1 MLLSQKNMYS
11 VREKHKK
18 AKDRIEQDICSAV
31 EDYLKESEQKH
42 YLEKSND
49 YKLNKKNKYK
59 KTCIKNISIVP
70 ILEDDNF
77 ISTIKKYMKSENLF
91 KNEGKILNDD
101 EIFVNRYKSFSEKS
115 PVNES
120 NKDISQNTEK
130 VEILED
136 GSICIKNTTGLVS
149 PSLGEK
155 LVEIKNMNIEDSNKE
170 IEQDILI
177 NSKLLISNNIR
188 SLDEFEDKEYM
199 TINDNNLNRKKNNIL
214 EINDLECNSN
224 SKINTTLP
232 DILKDNNIG
241 KNYFQGVYFSTSK
254 KNKIN
259 SKRNSYINSNQKKIN
274 TNVKKKKLIRNQYN
288 STFNLKEKDIKKKER
303 NFIKEIKINNEN
315 ELNYKRILFGDNYI
329 EDDDDIN
336 NQWKYLSN
344 KYIKKYNKEL
354 LSNNIQIIVQNLK
367 IQNILN
373 IKNKSKKTAQ
383 NNSNIIKCED
393 NYLNNN
399 EQNLSI
405 EEENIKTKENIDNSI
420 KSSFDDI
427 SNNNNS
433 VCSNKPTNI
442 SQILNPPILNY
453 NNNYENIFNEIDNI
467 SEEIIKDE
475 SYNKVKK
482 YQGDIESINEE
493 MNESYEEPESK
504 EDKIENKIL
513 HSSNKKRNEK
523 IIKIKDPKID
533 KFKIN
538 LDLNKINEDMSLI
551 NKMYKE
557 KNVFELKIKDID
569 SLSYSPISCA
579 SNRIRY
585 QLNNKNNNRDSKCSS
600 DIIIGSA
607 DISISK
613 EKEIELS
620 DDEKELNRN
629 LLSKYLTY
637 KIESN
642 NDGGGI
648 KLLFFFNKSFNAP
661 KYLININSYKKI
673 IKMIFYKKRKPISK
687 YYYESLIK
695 ILINHLSKIKKEYSL
710 IKKNRNIIN
719 EKEKEEIKNVCIE
732 IDKKINILDNNIKEL
747 KDAYINGIIK
757 KQLIKDKNEK
767 KKFIKKLN
775 IQGKRNKLKII
786 YNEIIKILNDKINET
801 EIKNNYYKGMNE
813 LLTKYEKINEKDINE
828 GKIKY
833 IYNEN
838 KENIEHKRKNKINE
852 KKIFIILLPIMFVIN
867 YFMNNL
873 KGI

>member
-1 MLLSQKNMYS
+1 MYS
-11 VREKHKK
+11 VRGKPKK

-59 KTCIKNISIVP
+59 KTCIKNISIAP

-77 ISTIKKYMKSENLF
+77 ISTIKNYIKSENLYI
-91 KNEGKILNDD
+91 NEGNISNND
-101 EIFVNRYKSFSEKS
+101 EILVNRYKSFSEKS
-115 PVNES
+115 PINES

-155 LVEIKNMNIEDSNKE
+155 LVEIKNINNEDSNKE

-188 SLDEFEDKEYM
+188 SLEEYEDKEYN
-199 TINDNNLNRKKNNIL
+199 TINDNNLNRKKSNIL
-214 EINDLECNSN
+214 EMNDLEWNSN

-241 KNYFQGVYFSTSK
+241 NTYFQGVYFSTSK

-259 SKRNSYINSNQKKIN
+259 SKRNSYINCNQKKIN
-274 TNVKKKKLIRNQYN
+274 TNVKKKRLIRNQYN
-288 STFNLKEKDIKKKER
+288 NTFNLKEKDINKEQNIKKKER

-315 ELNYKRILFGDNYI
+315 ELNYKRILFGDNYN
-329 EDDDDIN
+329 EDDDDVN

-373 IKNKSKKTAQ
+373 IKNKSRMTAQ

-405 EEENIKTKENIDNSI
+405 KEENTKNKENIDNSI
-420 KSSFDDI
+420 KSSFEDI
-427 SNNNNS
+427 SSNNYS
-433 VCSNKPTNI
+433 VCLNKPTNI

-467 SEEIIKDE
+467 SEEIIKNE

-493 MNESYEEPESK
+493 MNESYEEQESK

-513 HSSNKKRNEK
+513 YSSNKKKNEK
-523 IIKIKDPKID
+523 IIKIKAPKID

-538 LDLNKINEDMSLI
+538 LNINKMNEDMNLI
-551 NKMYKE
+551 NKMFKE

-585 QLNNKNNNRDSKCSS
+585 QLNNKNNNRDSKYSS
-600 DIIIGSA
+600 DIIIGNS
-607 DISISK
+607 DISINK

-620 DDEKELNRN
+620 DDEKELNKS

-642 NDGGGI
+642 FDGGGI
-648 KLLFFFNKSFNAP
+648 KLLFFFNNSFNSP
-661 KYLININSYKKI
+661 KHLININSYKKI
-673 IKMIFYKKRKPISK
+673 IKMIFYKKRKSISK

-710 IKKNRNIIN
+710 NKKNKEIIN
-719 EKEKEEIKNVCIE
+719 EKEEIKNISIE
-732 IDKKINILDNNIKEL
+732 IDKKINILENNIKEL
-747 KDAYINGIIK
+747 KDSYINGIIK

-775 IQGKRNKLKII
+775 IQEKRNKIKII
-786 YNEIIKILNDKINET
+786 YNEIIKLLNDKINET
-801 EIKNNYYKGMNE
+801 EIINDYCKRINE

-828 GKIKY
+828 RKIKY
-833 IYNEN
+833 IN
-838 KENIEHKRKNKINE
+838 KENNEIIEHKGKKKINE

-867 YFMNNL
+867 YFVNNL

>member
-1 MLLSQKNMYS
+1 MLISQKNMYS

-42 YLEKSND
+42 YLEKNND

-188 SLDEFEDKEYM
+188 SLEEYEDKEYM

-288 STFNLKEKDIKKKER
+288 NAFNLKEKDIKKKER

-642 NDGGGI
+642 YDGGGI
-648 KLLFFFNKSFNAP
+648 KLLFFFNNSFNAP

-757 KQLIKDKNEK
+757 KQVIKDKNEK

>member
-1 MLLSQKNMYS
+1 MYS
-11 VREKHKK
+11 VREKQKK

-31 EDYLKESEQKH
+31 EDYLKESEQKQ

-49 YKLNKKNKYK
+49 YILNKKNKYRI
-59 KTCIKNISIVP
+59 TNIKNISNIP
-70 ILEDDNF
+70 IIEDDNF
-77 ISTIKKYMKSENLF
+77 ISTIKNYMKSENLF
-91 KNEGKILNDD
+91 NNEGKILNDD
-101 EIFVNRYKSFSEKS
+101 EILINRHKSFSEKS
-115 PVNES
+115 PIIES
-120 NKDISQNTEK
+120 KKDISQNTEK

-136 GSICIKNTTGLVS
+136 GSICIKNTTGLLS

-155 LVEIKNMNIEDSNKE
+155 LVEIKNINIEDSNKE

-188 SLDEFEDKEYM
+188 SLEENDDKEYM
-199 TINDNNLNRKKNNIL
+199 TINDNNINRKKNNIL
-214 EINDLECNSN
+214 ETNDLEFNSN

-232 DILKDNNIG
+232 DILKDNSIG
-241 KNYFQGVYFSTSK
+241 NTYFKGIYFSTSK

-259 SKRNSYINSNQKKIN
+259 SKKNNYINSNQKKIN
-274 TNVKKKKLIRNQYN
+274 TNVKKKRLIRSQNN
-288 STFNLKEKDIKKKER
+288 KEFNLKEKDIKKQER
-303 NFIKEIKINNEN
+303 NFIKEIKINKEN
-315 ELNYKRILFGDNYI
+315 ELNYKRILFGDNYN
-329 EDDDDIN
+329 EDDDDII

-373 IKNKSKKTAQ
+373 IKNQSRKTAQ

-393 NYLNNN
+393 NYLNQN
-399 EQNLSI
+399 EQSLSI
-405 EEENIKTKENIDNSI
+405 KEEYIKNKESNIQDISNK
-420 KSSFDDI
+420 SFDDI
-427 SNNNNS
+427 SNNNYSEN
-433 VCSNKPTNI
+433 SNKPTNV
-442 SQILNPPILNY
+442 SQILNPPIINY

-467 SEEIIKDE
+467 SEENIKNE

-493 MNESYEEPESK
+493 MNESYEEQESK
-504 EDKIENKIL
+504 EVENKL
-513 HSSNKKRNEK
+513 LFSSSKKRKEK
-523 IIKIKDPKID
+523 IIKINNPKAD
-533 KFKIN
+533 QFKIN
-538 LDLNKINEDMSLI
+538 LDLNKIKEDMNMI

-557 KNVFELKIKDID
+557 SNVFELKIKDID

-579 SNRIRY
+579 SNKIKY
-585 QLNNKNNNRDSKCSS
+585 QINKNNNRDSKCNSE
-600 DIIIGSA
+600 IIIGNA
-607 DISISK
+607 GISKSK

-620 DDEKELNRN
+620 DDEKELNKD

-642 NDGGGI
+642 YDNGGI
-648 KLLFFFNKSFNAP
+648 KLLFFFDKSFNAP
-661 KYLININSYKKI
+661 KHLININSYKKI

-695 ILINHLSKIKKEYSL
+695 MLIHHFSKVKKEYSL
-710 IKKNRNIIN
+710 KKKNRKIIN
-719 EKEKEEIKNVCIE
+719 EKEKEEIRNECIE
-732 IDKKINILDNNIKEL
+732 IDKKINIFEKNIMEL
-747 KDAYINGIIK
+747 KDVYICAIIK
-757 KQLIKDKNEK
+757 RQLIKDKNEK

-775 IQGKRNKLKII
+775 IQEKRNKVKII
-786 YNEIIKILNDKINET
+786 YNEIIKMLNDKINEV
-801 EIKNNYYKGMNE
+801 EINNNYYKRINY
-813 LLTKYEKINEKDINE
+813 LLTKYEKINEKDIEE

-833 IYNEN
+833 INN
-838 KENIEHKRKNKINE
+838 ENIEHKKIKKINE

-867 YFMNNL
+867 YFVNNL

>member
-101 EIFVNRYKSFSEKS
+101 EIFVNKYKSFSEKS

-188 SLDEFEDKEYM
+188 SLEEYEDKEYM

-288 STFNLKEKDIKKKER
+288 NTLNLKEKDIKKKER

-585 QLNNKNNNRDSKCSS
+585 QLNNKNNNRNSKCSS

-642 NDGGGI
+642 YDGGGI
-648 KLLFFFNKSFNAP
+648 KLLFFFNNSFNAP

-757 KQLIKDKNEK
+757 KQVIKDKNEK

-833 IYNEN
+833 INN
-838 KENIEHKRKNKINE
+838 KNIEHKRKNKINE

>member
-188 SLDEFEDKEYM
+188 SLEEYEDKEYM

-288 STFNLKEKDIKKKER
+288 NTFNLKEKDIKKKER

-405 EEENIKTKENIDNSI
+405 KEENIKTKENIDNSI

-585 QLNNKNNNRDSKCSS
+585 QLNNKNNNRNSKCSS

-642 NDGGGI
+642 YDGGGI
-648 KLLFFFNKSFNAP
+648 KLLFFFNNSFNAP

-757 KQLIKDKNEK
+757 KQVIKDKNEK

>member
-1 MLLSQKNMYS
+1 MLISQKNMYS

-188 SLDEFEDKEYM
+188 SLEEYEDKEYM

-420 KSSFDDI
+420 KSSFGDI

-642 NDGGGI
+642 YDGGGI
-648 KLLFFFNKSFNAP
+648 KLLFFFNNSFNAP

>member
-42 YLEKSND
+42 YLEKNND

-188 SLDEFEDKEYM
+188 SLEEYEDKEYM

-288 STFNLKEKDIKKKER
+288 NTFNLKEKDIKKKER

-504 EDKIENKIL
+504 EDKLENKIL

-642 NDGGGI
+642 YDGGGI
-648 KLLFFFNKSFNAP
+648 KLLFFFNNSFNAP

-757 KQLIKDKNEK
+757 KQVIKDKNEK

>member
-42 YLEKSND
+42 YLEKNND

-188 SLDEFEDKEYM
+188 SLEEYEDKEYM

-288 STFNLKEKDIKKKER
+288 NAFNLKEKDIKKKER

-315 ELNYKRILFGDNYI
+315 DLNYKRILFGDNYI

-405 EEENIKTKENIDNSI
+405 KEENIKTKENIDNSI

-642 NDGGGI
+642 YDGGGI
-648 KLLFFFNKSFNAP
+648 KLLFFFNNSFNAP

-757 KQLIKDKNEK
+757 KQVIKDKNEK

-838 KENIEHKRKNKINE
+838 NENIEHKKKNKINE

>member
-1 MLLSQKNMYS
+1 MYS
-11 VREKHKK
+11 VREKQKK

-31 EDYLKESEQKH
+31 EDYLKESEQKQ

-49 YKLNKKNKYK
+49 YILNKKNKYRI
-59 KTCIKNISIVP
+59 TNIKNISNIP
-70 ILEDDNF
+70 IIEDDNF
-77 ISTIKKYMKSENLF
+77 ISTIKNYMKSENLF
-91 KNEGKILNDD
+91 NNEGKILNDD
-101 EIFVNRYKSFSEKS
+101 EILINRHKSFSEKS
-115 PVNES
+115 PIIES
-120 NKDISQNTEK
+120 KKDISQNTEK

-136 GSICIKNTTGLVS
+136 GSICIKNTTGLLS

-155 LVEIKNMNIEDSNKE
+155 LVEIKNINIEDSNKE

-188 SLDEFEDKEYM
+188 SLEENDDKEYM
-199 TINDNNLNRKKNNIL
+199 TINDNNINRKKNNIL
-214 EINDLECNSN
+214 ETNDLEFNSN

-232 DILKDNNIG
+232 DILKDNSIG
-241 KNYFQGVYFSTSK
+241 NTYFKGIYFSTSK

-259 SKRNSYINSNQKKIN
+259 SKKNNYINSNQKKIN
-274 TNVKKKKLIRNQYN
+274 TNVKKKRLIRSQNN
-288 STFNLKEKDIKKKER
+288 NEFNLKEKDIKKQER
-303 NFIKEIKINNEN
+303 NFIKEIKINKEN
-315 ELNYKRILFGDNYI
+315 ELNYKRILFGDNYN
-329 EDDDDIN
+329 EDDDDII

-373 IKNKSKKTAQ
+373 IKNQSRKTAQ

-393 NYLNNN
+393 NYLNQN
-399 EQNLSI
+399 EQSLSI
-405 EEENIKTKENIDNSI
+405 KEEYIKNKESNIQDISNK
-420 KSSFDDI
+420 SFDDI
-427 SNNNNS
+427 CNNNYSEN
-433 VCSNKPTNI
+433 SNKPTNV
-442 SQILNPPILNY
+442 SQILNPPIINY

-467 SEEIIKDE
+467 SEENIKNE

-493 MNESYEEPESK
+493 MNESYEEQESK
-504 EDKIENKIL
+504 EVENKL
-513 HSSNKKRNEK
+513 LFSSSKKRKEK
-523 IIKIKDPKID
+523 IIKINNPKAD
-533 KFKIN
+533 QFKIN
-538 LDLNKINEDMSLI
+538 LDLNKIKEDMNMI

-557 KNVFELKIKDID
+557 SNVFELKIKDID

-579 SNRIRY
+579 SNKIKY
-585 QLNNKNNNRDSKCSS
+585 QLNKNNNRDSKCNSE
-600 DIIIGSA
+600 IIIGNA
-607 DISISK
+607 GISKSK

-620 DDEKELNRN
+620 DDEKELNKD

-642 NDGGGI
+642 YDNGGI
-648 KLLFFFNKSFNAP
+648 KLLFFFDKSFNAP
-661 KYLININSYKKI
+661 KHLININSYKKI

-695 ILINHLSKIKKEYSL
+695 MLIHHFSKVKKEYSL
-710 IKKNRNIIN
+710 KKKNRKIIN
-719 EKEKEEIKNVCIE
+719 EKEKEEIRNECIE
-732 IDKKINILDNNIKEL
+732 IDKKINILEKNIMEL
-747 KDAYINGIIK
+747 KDVYICAIIK
-757 KQLIKDKNEK
+757 RQLIKDKNEK

-775 IQGKRNKLKII
+775 IQEKRNKVKII
-786 YNEIIKILNDKINET
+786 YNEIIKMLNDKINEV
-801 EIKNNYYKGMNE
+801 EINNNYYKRINY
-813 LLTKYEKINEKDINE
+813 LLTKYEKINEKDIEE

-833 IYNEN
+833 INN
-838 KENIEHKRKNKINE
+838 ENIEHKKIKKINE

-867 YFMNNL
+867 YFVNNL

>member
-188 SLDEFEDKEYM
+188 SLEEYEDKEYM

-288 STFNLKEKDIKKKER
+288 NTFNLKEKDIKKKER

-504 EDKIENKIL
+504 EDKLENKIL

-642 NDGGGI
+642 YDGGGI
-648 KLLFFFNKSFNAP
+648 KLLFFFNNSFNAP

-719 EKEKEEIKNVCIE
+719 EKEKEEIKNECIE

>member
-49 YKLNKKNKYK
+49 YKINKKNKYK

-188 SLDEFEDKEYM
+188 SLEEYEDKEYM

-288 STFNLKEKDIKKKER
+288 NTFNLKEKDIKKKER

-523 IIKIKDPKID
+523 IIKIKGPKID

-642 NDGGGI
+642 YDGGGI
-648 KLLFFFNKSFNAP
+648 KLLFFFNNSFNAP

-757 KQLIKDKNEK
+757 KQVIKDKNEK

>member
-1 MLLSQKNMYS
+1 MLISQKNMYS

-31 EDYLKESEQKH
+31 EDYLKESEQKN

-188 SLDEFEDKEYM
+188 SLEEYEDKEYM

-288 STFNLKEKDIKKKER
+288 NTFNLKEKDIKKKER

-642 NDGGGI
+642 YDGGGI
-648 KLLFFFNKSFNAP
+648 KLLFFFNNSFNAP

-757 KQLIKDKNEK
+757 KQVIKDKNEK

-838 KENIEHKRKNKINE
+838 KENIEHKKKNKINE

>member
-49 YKLNKKNKYK
+49 YKINKKNKYK

-188 SLDEFEDKEYM
+188 SLEEYEDKEYM

-288 STFNLKEKDIKKKER
+288 NTFNLKEKDIKKKER

-427 SNNNNS
+427 NNNNNS

-637 KIESN
+637 KIAS

-648 KLLFFFNKSFNAP
+648 KLLFFFNNSFNAP

-757 KQLIKDKNEK
+757 KQVIKDKNEK

>member
-49 YKLNKKNKYK
+49 YKINKKNKYK

-188 SLDEFEDKEYM
+188 SLEEYEDKEYM

-288 STFNLKEKDIKKKER
+288 NTFNLKEKDIKKKER

-504 EDKIENKIL
+504 EDKLENKIL

-642 NDGGGI
+642 YDGGGI
-648 KLLFFFNKSFNAP
+648 KLLFFFNNSFNAP

-757 KQLIKDKNEK
+757 KQVIKDKNEK

>member
-188 SLDEFEDKEYM
+188 SLEEYEDKEYM

-288 STFNLKEKDIKKKER
+288 NTFNLKEKDIKKKER

-642 NDGGGI
+642 YDGGGI
-648 KLLFFFNKSFNAP
+648 KLLFFFNNSFNAP

-757 KQLIKDKNEK
+757 KQVIKDKNEK

>member
-1 MLLSQKNMYS
+1 MYS
-11 VREKHKK
+11 VRGKPKK

-59 KTCIKNISIVP
+59 KTCIKNISIAP

-77 ISTIKKYMKSENLF
+77 ISTIKNYIKSENLYI
-91 KNEGKILNDD
+91 NEGNISNND
-101 EIFVNRYKSFSEKS
+101 EILVNRYKSFSEKS
-115 PVNES
+115 PINES

-155 LVEIKNMNIEDSNKE
+155 LVEIKNINNEDSNKE

-188 SLDEFEDKEYM
+188 SLEEYEDKEYN
-199 TINDNNLNRKKNNIL
+199 TINDNNLNRKKSNIL
-214 EINDLECNSN
+214 EMNDLEWNSN

-241 KNYFQGVYFSTSK
+241 NTYFQGVYFSTSK

-259 SKRNSYINSNQKKIN
+259 SKRNSYINCNQKKIN
-274 TNVKKKKLIRNQYN
+274 TNVKKKRLIRNQYN
-288 STFNLKEKDIKKKER
+288 NTFILKEKDINKEQNIKEKER

-315 ELNYKRILFGDNYI
+315 ELNYKRILFGDNYN
-329 EDDDDIN
+329 EDDDDVN

-373 IKNKSKKTAQ
+373 IKNKSRMTAQ

-405 EEENIKTKENIDNSI
+405 KEENTKNKENIDNSI
-420 KSSFDDI
+420 KSSFEDI
-427 SNNNNS
+427 SSNNYS
-433 VCSNKPTNI
+433 VCLNKPTNI

-467 SEEIIKDE
+467 SEEIIKNE

-493 MNESYEEPESK
+493 MNESYEEQESK

-513 HSSNKKRNEK
+513 YSSNKKKNEK
-523 IIKIKDPKID
+523 IIKIKAPKID

-538 LDLNKINEDMSLI
+538 LNINKMNEDMNLI
-551 NKMYKE
+551 NKMFKE

-585 QLNNKNNNRDSKCSS
+585 QLNNKNNNRDSKYSS
-600 DIIIGSA
+600 DIIIGNS
-607 DISISK
+607 DISINK

-620 DDEKELNRN
+620 DDEKELNKS

-642 NDGGGI
+642 FDGGGI
-648 KLLFFFNKSFNAP
+648 KLLFFFNNSFNSP
-661 KYLININSYKKI
+661 KHLININSYKKI
-673 IKMIFYKKRKPISK
+673 IKMIFYKKRKSISK

-710 IKKNRNIIN
+710 NKKNKEIIN
-719 EKEKEEIKNVCIE
+719 EKEEIKNISIE
-732 IDKKINILDNNIKEL
+732 IDKKINILENNIKEL
-747 KDAYINGIIK
+747 KDSYINGIIK

-775 IQGKRNKLKII
+775 IQEKRNKIKII
-786 YNEIIKILNDKINET
+786 YNEIIKLLNDKINET
-801 EIKNNYYKGMNE
+801 EIINDYCKRINE

-828 GKIKY
+828 RKIKY
-833 IYNEN
+833 IN
-838 KENIEHKRKNKINE
+838 KENNEIIEHKGKKKINE

-867 YFMNNL
+867 YFVNNL

>member
-1 MLLSQKNMYS
+1 MYS
-11 VREKHKK
+11 VREKQKK

-59 KTCIKNISIVP
+59 KTCIKNISIAP

-77 ISTIKKYMKSENLF
+77 ISTIKNYMKSENLYI
-91 KNEGKILNDD
+91 NEGNIFNND
-101 EIFVNRYKSFSEKS
+101 EILVNRYKSFSEKS
-115 PVNES
+115 PINES

-155 LVEIKNMNIEDSNKE
+155 LIEIKNINNEDSNKE

-188 SLDEFEDKEYM
+188 SLEEYEDKEYN
-199 TINDNNLNRKKNNIL
+199 TINDNNLNRKKSNIL
-214 EINDLECNSN
+214 EMNDLEWNSN

-241 KNYFQGVYFSTSK
+241 NTYFQGVYFSTSK

-259 SKRNSYINSNQKKIN
+259 SKRNSYINCNQKKIN
-274 TNVKKKKLIRNQYN
+274 TNVKKKRLIRNQYN
-288 STFNLKEKDIKKKER
+288 NTFNLKEKDINKEQNIKKKER

-315 ELNYKRILFGDNYI
+315 ELNYKRILFGDNYN
-329 EDDDDIN
+329 EDDDDVN

-373 IKNKSKKTAQ
+373 IKNKSRMTAQ

-405 EEENIKTKENIDNSI
+405 KEENTKNKENIDNSI
-420 KSSFDDI
+420 KSSFEDI
-427 SNNNNS
+427 SSNNYS
-433 VCSNKPTNI
+433 VCLNKPTNI

-467 SEEIIKDE
+467 SEEIIKNE

-493 MNESYEEPESK
+493 MNESYEEQESK

-513 HSSNKKRNEK
+513 YSSNKKKNEK
-523 IIKIKDPKID
+523 IIKIKAPKID

-538 LDLNKINEDMSLI
+538 LNINKMNEDMNLI
-551 NKMYKE
+551 NKMFKE

-585 QLNNKNNNRDSKCSS
+585 QLNNKNNNRDSKYSS
-600 DIIIGSA
+600 DIIIGNS
-607 DISISK
+607 DISINK

-620 DDEKELNRN
+620 DDEKELNKS

-642 NDGGGI
+642 FDGGGI
-648 KLLFFFNKSFNAP
+648 KLLFFF
-661 KYLININSYKKI
+661 
-673 IKMIFYKKRKPISK
+673 
-687 YYYESLIK
+687 
-695 ILINHLSKIKKEYSL
+695 
-710 IKKNRNIIN
+710 
-719 EKEKEEIKNVCIE
+719 
-732 IDKKINILDNNIKEL
+732 
-747 KDAYINGIIK
+747 
-757 KQLIKDKNEK
+757 
-767 KKFIKKLN
+767 
-775 IQGKRNKLKII
+775 
-786 YNEIIKILNDKINET
+786 
-801 EIKNNYYKGMNE
+801 
-813 LLTKYEKINEKDINE
+813 
-828 GKIKY
+828 
-833 IYNEN
+833 
-838 KENIEHKRKNKINE
+838 
-852 KKIFIILLPIMFVIN
+852 
-867 YFMNNL
+867 
-873 KGI
+873 

>member
-1 MLLSQKNMYS
+1 MLISQKNMYS

-31 EDYLKESEQKH
+31 EDYLKESEQKN

-188 SLDEFEDKEYM
+188 SLEEYEDKEYM

-259 SKRNSYINSNQKKIN
+259 SKKNSYINSNQKKIN

-642 NDGGGI
+642 YDGGGI
-648 KLLFFFNKSFNAP
+648 KLLFFFNNSFNAP

-673 IKMIFYKKRKPISK
+673 IKMIFYKKRKAISK

-838 KENIEHKRKNKINE
+838 KENIEHKGKNKINE

>member
-1 MLLSQKNMYS
+1 MYS
-11 VREKHKK
+11 VREKQKK

-59 KTCIKNISIVP
+59 KTCIKNISIAP

-77 ISTIKKYMKSENLF
+77 ISTIKNYMKSENLYI
-91 KNEGKILNDD
+91 NEGNIFNND
-101 EIFVNRYKSFSEKS
+101 EILVNRYKSFSEKS
-115 PVNES
+115 PINES

-155 LVEIKNMNIEDSNKE
+155 LIEIKNINNEDSNKE

-188 SLDEFEDKEYM
+188 SLEEYEDKEYN
-199 TINDNNLNRKKNNIL
+199 TINDNNLNRKKSNIL
-214 EINDLECNSN
+214 EMNDLEWNSN

-241 KNYFQGVYFSTSK
+241 NTYFQGVYFSTSK

-259 SKRNSYINSNQKKIN
+259 SKRNSYINCNQKKIN
-274 TNVKKKKLIRNQYN
+274 TNVKKKRLIRNQYN
-288 STFNLKEKDIKKKER
+288 NTFNLKEKDINKEQNIKKKER

-315 ELNYKRILFGDNYI
+315 ELNYKRILFGDNYN
-329 EDDDDIN
+329 EDDDDVN

-373 IKNKSKKTAQ
+373 IKNKSRMTAQ

-405 EEENIKTKENIDNSI
+405 KEENTKNKENIDNSI
-420 KSSFDDI
+420 KSSFEDI
-427 SNNNNS
+427 SSNNYS
-433 VCSNKPTNI
+433 VCLNKPTNI

-467 SEEIIKDE
+467 SEEIIKNE

-493 MNESYEEPESK
+493 MNESYEEQESK

-513 HSSNKKRNEK
+513 YSSNKKKNEK
-523 IIKIKDPKID
+523 IIKIKAPKID

-538 LDLNKINEDMSLI
+538 LNINKMNEDMNLI
-551 NKMYKE
+551 NKMFKE

-585 QLNNKNNNRDSKCSS
+585 QLNNKNNNRDSKYSS
-600 DIIIGSA
+600 DIIIGNS
-607 DISISK
+607 DISINK

-620 DDEKELNRN
+620 DDEKELNKS

-637 KIESN
+637 KIES
-642 NDGGGI
+642 I
-648 KLLFFFNKSFNAP
+648 
-661 KYLININSYKKI
+661 LIHIN
-673 IKMIFYKKRKPISK
+673 F
-687 YYYESLIK
+687 SLI
-695 ILINHLSKIKKEYSL
+695 
-710 IKKNRNIIN
+710 
-719 EKEKEEIKNVCIE
+719 
-732 IDKKINILDNNIKEL
+732 
-747 KDAYINGIIK
+747 
-757 KQLIKDKNEK
+757 
-767 KKFIKKLN
+767 
-775 IQGKRNKLKII
+775 
-786 YNEIIKILNDKINET
+786 
-801 EIKNNYYKGMNE
+801 
-813 LLTKYEKINEKDINE
+813 
-828 GKIKY
+828 
-833 IYNEN
+833 
-838 KENIEHKRKNKINE
+838 
-852 KKIFIILLPIMFVIN
+852 
-867 YFMNNL
+867 
-873 KGI
+873 

>member
-1 MLLSQKNMYS
+1 MLISQKNMYS

-31 EDYLKESEQKH
+31 EDYLKESEQKN

-188 SLDEFEDKEYM
+188 SLEEYEDKEYM

-642 NDGGGI
+642 YDGGGI
-648 KLLFFFNKSFNAP
+648 KLLFFFNNSFNAP

-757 KQLIKDKNEK
+757 KQVIKDKNEK

>member
-1 MLLSQKNMYS
+1 MLISQKNMYS

-188 SLDEFEDKEYM
+188 SLEEYEDKEYM

-288 STFNLKEKDIKKKER
+288 NTFNLKEKDIKKKER

-504 EDKIENKIL
+504 EDKLENKIL

-642 NDGGGI
+642 YDGGGI
-648 KLLFFFNKSFNAP
+648 KLLFFFNNSFNAP

-719 EKEKEEIKNVCIE
+719 EKEKEEIKNECIE

>member
-49 YKLNKKNKYK
+49 YKINKKNKYK

-188 SLDEFEDKEYM
+188 SLEEYEDKEYM

-259 SKRNSYINSNQKKIN
+259 SKKNSYINSNQKKIN

-786 YNEIIKILNDKINET
+786 YNEIIKILNDKINES

>member
-1 MLLSQKNMYS
+1 MYS
-11 VREKHKK
+11 VRGKPKK

-59 KTCIKNISIVP
+59 KTCIKNISIAP

-77 ISTIKKYMKSENLF
+77 ISTIKNYIKSENLYI
-91 KNEGKILNDD
+91 NEGNISNND
-101 EIFVNRYKSFSEKS
+101 EILVNRYKSFSEKS
-115 PVNES
+115 PINES

-155 LVEIKNMNIEDSNKE
+155 LVEIKNINNEDSNKE

-188 SLDEFEDKEYM
+188 SLEEYEDKEYN
-199 TINDNNLNRKKNNIL
+199 TINDNNLNRKKSNIL
-214 EINDLECNSN
+214 EMNDLEWNSN

-241 KNYFQGVYFSTSK
+241 NTYFQGVYFSTSK

-259 SKRNSYINSNQKKIN
+259 SKRNSYINCNQKKIN
-274 TNVKKKKLIRNQYN
+274 TNVKKKRLIRNQYN
-288 STFNLKEKDIKKKER
+288 NTFNLKEKDINKEQNIKEKER

-315 ELNYKRILFGDNYI
+315 ELNYKRILFGDNYN
-329 EDDDDIN
+329 EDDDDVN

-373 IKNKSKKTAQ
+373 IKNKSRMTAQ

-405 EEENIKTKENIDNSI
+405 KEENTKNKENIDNSI
-420 KSSFDDI
+420 KSSFEDI
-427 SNNNNS
+427 SSNNYS
-433 VCSNKPTNI
+433 VCLNKPTNI

-467 SEEIIKDE
+467 SEEIIKNE

-493 MNESYEEPESK
+493 MNESYEEQESK

-513 HSSNKKRNEK
+513 YSSNKKKNEK
-523 IIKIKDPKID
+523 IIKIKAPKID

-538 LDLNKINEDMSLI
+538 LNINKMNEDMNLI
-551 NKMYKE
+551 NKMFKE

-585 QLNNKNNNRDSKCSS
+585 QLNNKNNNRDSKYSS
-600 DIIIGSA
+600 DIIIGNS
-607 DISISK
+607 DISINK

-620 DDEKELNRN
+620 DDEKELNKS

-642 NDGGGI
+642 FDGGGI
-648 KLLFFFNKSFNAP
+648 KLLFFFNNSFNSP
-661 KYLININSYKKI
+661 KHLININSYKKI
-673 IKMIFYKKRKPISK
+673 IKMIFYKKRKSISK

-710 IKKNRNIIN
+710 NKKNKEIIN
-719 EKEKEEIKNVCIE
+719 EKEEIKNISIE
-732 IDKKINILDNNIKEL
+732 IDKKINILENNIKEL
-747 KDAYINGIIK
+747 KDSYINGIIK

-775 IQGKRNKLKII
+775 IQEKRNKIKII
-786 YNEIIKILNDKINET
+786 YNEIIKLLNDKINET
-801 EIKNNYYKGMNE
+801 EIINDYCKRINE

-828 GKIKY
+828 RKIKY
-833 IYNEN
+833 IN
-838 KENIEHKRKNKINE
+838 KENNEIIEHKGKKKINE

-867 YFMNNL
+867 YFVNNL

>member
-1 MLLSQKNMYS
+1 MYS
-11 VREKHKK
+11 VREKQKK

-59 KTCIKNISIVP
+59 KTCIKNISIAP

-77 ISTIKKYMKSENLF
+77 ISTIKNYMKSENLYI
-91 KNEGKILNDD
+91 NEGNIFNND
-101 EIFVNRYKSFSEKS
+101 EILVNRYKSFSEKS
-115 PVNES
+115 PINES

-155 LVEIKNMNIEDSNKE
+155 LIEIKNINNEDSNKE

-188 SLDEFEDKEYM
+188 SLEEYEDKEYN
-199 TINDNNLNRKKNNIL
+199 TINDNNLNRKKSNIL
-214 EINDLECNSN
+214 EMNDLEWNSN

-241 KNYFQGVYFSTSK
+241 NTYFQGVYFSTSK

-259 SKRNSYINSNQKKIN
+259 SKRNSYINCNQKKIN
-274 TNVKKKKLIRNQYN
+274 TNVKKKRLIRNQYN
-288 STFNLKEKDIKKKER
+288 NTFNLKEKDINKEQNIKKKER

-315 ELNYKRILFGDNYI
+315 ELNYKRILFGDNYN
-329 EDDDDIN
+329 EDDDDVN

-373 IKNKSKKTAQ
+373 IKNKSRMTAQ

-405 EEENIKTKENIDNSI
+405 KEENTKNKENIDNSI
-420 KSSFDDI
+420 KSSFEDI
-427 SNNNNS
+427 SSNNYS
-433 VCSNKPTNI
+433 VCLNKPTNI

-467 SEEIIKDE
+467 SEEIIKNE

-493 MNESYEEPESK
+493 MNESYEEQESK

-513 HSSNKKRNEK
+513 YSSNKKKNEK
-523 IIKIKDPKID
+523 IIKIKAPKID

-538 LDLNKINEDMSLI
+538 LNINKMNEDMNLI
-551 NKMYKE
+551 NKMFKE

-585 QLNNKNNNRDSKCSS
+585 QLNNKNNNRDSKYSS
-600 DIIIGSA
+600 DIIIGNS
-607 DISISK
+607 DISINK

-620 DDEKELNRN
+620 DDEKELNKS

-642 NDGGGI
+642 FDGGGI
-648 KLLFFFNKSFNAP
+648 KLLFFFNNSFNSP
-661 KYLININSYKKI
+661 KHLININSYKKI
-673 IKMIFYKKRKPISK
+673 IKMIFYKKRKSISK

-710 IKKNRNIIN
+710 NKKNKEIIN
-719 EKEKEEIKNVCIE
+719 EKEEIKNISIK
-732 IDKKINILDNNIKEL
+732 IDKKINILENNIKEL
-747 KDAYINGIIK
+747 KDSYINGIIK

-775 IQGKRNKLKII
+775 IQEKRNKIKII
-786 YNEIIKILNDKINET
+786 YNEIIKLLNDKINET
-801 EIKNNYYKGMNE
+801 EIINDYCKRINE

-828 GKIKY
+828 RKIKY
-833 IYNEN
+833 IN
-838 KENIEHKRKNKINE
+838 KENNEIIEHKGKKKINE

-867 YFMNNL
+867 YFVNNL

>member
-49 YKLNKKNKYK
+49 YKINKKNKYK

-188 SLDEFEDKEYM
+188 SLEEYEDKEYM

-214 EINDLECNSN
+214 EMNDLECNSN

-288 STFNLKEKDIKKKER
+288 NTFNLKEKDIKKKER

-642 NDGGGI
+642 YDGGGI
-648 KLLFFFNKSFNAP
+648 KLLFFFNNSFNAP

-719 EKEKEEIKNVCIE
+719 EKEKEEIKNECIE

-757 KQLIKDKNEK
+757 KQVIKDKNEK

>member
-11 VREKHKK
+11 VREKHKN

-49 YKLNKKNKYK
+49 YKINKKNKYK

-188 SLDEFEDKEYM
+188 SLEEYEDKEYM

-288 STFNLKEKDIKKKER
+288 NTFNLKEKDIKKKER

-504 EDKIENKIL
+504 EDKLENKIL

-523 IIKIKDPKID
+523 IIKIKEQKID
-533 KFKIN
+533 KFKID

-642 NDGGGI
+642 YDGGGI
-648 KLLFFFNKSFNAP
+648 KLLFFFNNSFNAP

-757 KQLIKDKNEK
+757 KQVIKDKNEK

-838 KENIEHKRKNKINE
+838 NENIEHKKKNKINE

>member
-1 MLLSQKNMYS
+1 MYS
-11 VREKHKK
+11 VREKQKK

-59 KTCIKNISIVP
+59 KTCIKNISIAP

-77 ISTIKKYMKSENLF
+77 ISTIKNYIKSENLYI
-91 KNEGKILNDD
+91 NEGNISNND
-101 EIFVNRYKSFSEKS
+101 EILVNRYKSFSEKS
-115 PVNES
+115 PINES

-155 LVEIKNMNIEDSNKE
+155 LVEIKNINNEDSNKE

-188 SLDEFEDKEYM
+188 SLEEYEDKEYN
-199 TINDNNLNRKKNNIL
+199 TINDNNLNRKKSNIL
-214 EINDLECNSN
+214 EMNDLEWNSN

-241 KNYFQGVYFSTSK
+241 NTYFQGVYFSTSK

-259 SKRNSYINSNQKKIN
+259 SKRNSYINCNQKKIN
-274 TNVKKKKLIRNQYN
+274 TNVKKKRLIRNQYN
-288 STFNLKEKDIKKKER
+288 NTFNLKEKDINKEQNIKKKER

-315 ELNYKRILFGDNYI
+315 ELNYKRILFGDNYN
-329 EDDDDIN
+329 EDDDDVN

-373 IKNKSKKTAQ
+373 IKNKSRMTAQ

-405 EEENIKTKENIDNSI
+405 KEENTKNKENIDNSI
-420 KSSFDDI
+420 KSSFEDI
-427 SNNNNS
+427 SSNNYS
-433 VCSNKPTNI
+433 VCLNKPTNI

-467 SEEIIKDE
+467 SEEIIKNE

-493 MNESYEEPESK
+493 MNESYEEQESK

-513 HSSNKKRNEK
+513 YSSNKKKNEK
-523 IIKIKDPKID
+523 IIKIKAPKID

-538 LDLNKINEDMSLI
+538 LNINKMNEDMNLI
-551 NKMYKE
+551 NKMFKE

-585 QLNNKNNNRDSKCSS
+585 QLNNKNNNRDSKYSS
-600 DIIIGSA
+600 DIIIGNS
-607 DISISK
+607 DISINK

-620 DDEKELNRN
+620 DDEKELNKS

-642 NDGGGI
+642 FDGGGI
-648 KLLFFFNKSFNAP
+648 KLLFFFNNSFNSP
-661 KYLININSYKKI
+661 KHLININSYKKI
-673 IKMIFYKKRKPISK
+673 IKMIFYKKRKSISK

-710 IKKNRNIIN
+710 NKKNKEIIN
-719 EKEKEEIKNVCIE
+719 EKEEIKNISIE
-732 IDKKINILDNNIKEL
+732 IDKKINILENNIKEL
-747 KDAYINGIIK
+747 KDSYINGIIK

-775 IQGKRNKLKII
+775 IQEKRNKIKII
-786 YNEIIKILNDKINET
+786 YNEIIKLLNDKINET
-801 EIKNNYYKGMNE
+801 EIINDYCKRINE

-828 GKIKY
+828 RKIKY
-833 IYNEN
+833 IN
-838 KENIEHKRKNKINE
+838 KENNEIIEHKGKKKINE

-867 YFMNNL
+867 YFVNNL

>member
-1 MLLSQKNMYS
+1 MYS
-11 VREKHKK
+11 VREKQKK

-59 KTCIKNISIVP
+59 KTCIKNISIAP

-77 ISTIKKYMKSENLF
+77 ISTIKNYMKSENLYI
-91 KNEGKILNDD
+91 NEGNIFNND
-101 EIFVNRYKSFSEKS
+101 EILVNRYKSFSEKS
-115 PVNES
+115 PINES

-155 LVEIKNMNIEDSNKE
+155 LVEIKNINNEDSNKE

-188 SLDEFEDKEYM
+188 SLEENEDKEYN
-199 TINDNNLNRKKNNIL
+199 TINDNNLNRKKSNIL

-241 KNYFQGVYFSTSK
+241 NTYFQGVYFSTSK

-259 SKRNSYINSNQKKIN
+259 SKRNSYINCNQKKIN
-274 TNVKKKKLIRNQYN
+274 TNVKKKRLIRNQYN
-288 STFNLKEKDIKKKER
+288 NTFNLKEKDINKEQNIKKKER

-315 ELNYKRILFGDNYI
+315 ELNYKRILFGDNYN

-373 IKNKSKKTAQ
+373 IKDKSRRTAQ

-405 EEENIKTKENIDNSI
+405 KEENTKNKENIDNSI
-420 KSSFDDI
+420 KSSFEDI
-427 SNNNNS
+427 SSNNYS
-433 VCSNKPTNI
+433 VCLNKPTNI
-442 SQILNPPILNY
+442 SKILNPPILNY

-467 SEEIIKDE
+467 SEEIIKNE
-475 SYNKVKK
+475 SYYKVKK

-513 HSSNKKRNEK
+513 YSSNKKKNEK
-523 IIKIKDPKID
+523 IIRIKAPKID

-538 LDLNKINEDMSLI
+538 LNMNKMNEDMNLI
-551 NKMYKE
+551 NKMFKE

-579 SNRIRY
+579 INRIRY
-585 QLNNKNNNRDSKCSS
+585 QLNNKNNSRDSKCNL
-600 DIIIGSA
+600 DIIIGNS
-607 DISISK
+607 DISINK

-620 DDEKELNRN
+620 DDEKELNKK

-642 NDGGGI
+642 FDDGGI
-648 KLLFFFNKSFNAP
+648 KLLFFFNNRFNSP

-710 IKKNRNIIN
+710 NKKDKKIIN
-719 EKEKEEIKNVCIE
+719 EKEKEEIKNISIE
-732 IDKKINILDNNIKEL
+732 IDKKINILENNIKEL
-747 KDAYINGIIK
+747 KDSYINGIIK

-775 IQGKRNKLKII
+775 IQEKRNKIKII
-786 YNEIIKILNDKINET
+786 YNEIIKLLNDKINET
-801 EIKNNYYKGMNE
+801 EIINDYCKRINE

-828 GKIKY
+828 RKIKY
-833 IYNEN
+833 INNEN
-838 KENIEHKRKNKINE
+838 NEIIENKGKKKINE

-867 YFMNNL
+867 YFVNNL

>member
-42 YLEKSND
+42 YLEKNND

-188 SLDEFEDKEYM
+188 SLEEYEDKEYM

-288 STFNLKEKDIKKKER
+288 NTFNLKEKDIKKKER

-405 EEENIKTKENIDNSI
+405 KEENIKTKENIDNSI

-427 SNNNNS
+427 NNNNNS

-504 EDKIENKIL
+504 EDKLENKIL

-585 QLNNKNNNRDSKCSS
+585 QLNNKNNNRNSKCSS

-642 NDGGGI
+642 YDGGGI
-648 KLLFFFNKSFNAP
+648 KLLFFFNNSFNAP

-719 EKEKEEIKNVCIE
+719 EKEKEEIKNECIE

-757 KQLIKDKNEK
+757 KQVIKDKNEK

>member
-42 YLEKSND
+42 YLEKNND

-188 SLDEFEDKEYM
+188 SLEEYEDKEYM

-288 STFNLKEKDIKKKER
+288 NTFNLKEKDIKKKER

-427 SNNNNS
+427 NNNNNS

-504 EDKIENKIL
+504 EDKLENKIL

-585 QLNNKNNNRDSKCSS
+585 QLNNKNNNRNSKCSS

-642 NDGGGI
+642 YDGGGI
-648 KLLFFFNKSFNAP
+648 KLLFFFNNSFNAP

-719 EKEKEEIKNVCIE
+719 EKEKEEIKNECIE

-757 KQLIKDKNEK
+757 KQVIKDKNEK

>member
-1 MLLSQKNMYS
+1 MYS
-11 VREKHKK
+11 VREKQKK

-77 ISTIKKYMKSENLF
+77 ISTIKNYMKSENLF
-91 KNEGKILNDD
+91 KNEGKMFNDD
-101 EIFVNRYKSFSEKS
+101 EILVNRYKSFSEKNQI
-115 PVNES
+115 NES

-136 GSICIKNTTGLVS
+136 GSICIKNTTGLLS

-188 SLDEFEDKEYM
+188 SLEEYEDKEYM

-214 EINDLECNSN
+214 ETNDLECNSN

-241 KNYFQGVYFSTSK
+241 NTYFQGVYFSTSK
-254 KNKIN
+254 KNKII
-259 SKRNSYINSNQKKIN
+259 SKRNSYINCNQRKIN
-274 TNVKKKKLIRNQYN
+274 TNVKKKRLIRNQYN
-288 STFNLKEKDIKKKER
+288 NSFNLKEKDINKKER

-315 ELNYKRILFGDNYI
+315 ELNYKRILFGDNYN
-329 EDDDDIN
+329 EDDDDII

-373 IKNKSKKTAQ
+373 IKNKSRKTAQ

-399 EQNLSI
+399 EQNWSI
-405 EEENIKTKENIDNSI
+405 KEENIKNKENTDNSI

-433 VCSNKPTNI
+433 IYSNKPTSI

-453 NNNYENIFNEIDNI
+453 NNNYKNFFNEIDNI
-467 SEEIIKDE
+467 S
-475 SYNKVKK
+475 SNNKVKK

-504 EDKIENKIL
+504 EDKIENKKI
-513 HSSNKKRNEK
+513 HSSSKKRNEK

-533 KFKIN
+533 EFKIN

-551 NKMYKE
+551 NKIYKD
-557 KNVFELKIKDID
+557 KNVFELKFKDID
-569 SLSYSPISCA
+569 SLSYSPISSA

-585 QLNNKNNNRDSKCSS
+585 QLNKNNNRDSKCSS
-600 DIIIGSA
+600 DIIIGNP

-620 DDEKELNRN
+620 DDEKELNKN

-642 NDGGGI
+642 YESGGI
-648 KLLFFFNKSFNAP
+648 NLLFFFNNSFNAP

-673 IKMIFYKKRKPISK
+673 IKMIFYKKRKSISK

-695 ILINHLSKIKKEYSL
+695 ILINHLKEYSL
-710 IKKNRNIIN
+710 IKKNSKIIS
-719 EKEKEEIKNVCIE
+719 EKEKEEIRKGCIE
-732 IDKKINILDNNIKEL
+732 IDKKIKTLENNIKEI
-747 KDAYINGIIK
+747 KDTYIYAIIK

-775 IQGKRNKLKII
+775 IQEKRNKLKII
-786 YNEIIKILNDKINET
+786 YNEIIKILNDKINEA
-801 EIKNNYYKGMNE
+801 EINNNYFKAMNE
-813 LLTKYEKINEKDINE
+813 LLTKYKKINENDIKE

-833 IYNEN
+833 INN
-838 KENIEHKRKNKINE
+838 ENIEYKGKNKINE

-867 YFMNNL
+867 YFVNNL

>member
-49 YKLNKKNKYK
+49 YKINKKNKYK

-188 SLDEFEDKEYM
+188 SLEEYEDKEYM

-288 STFNLKEKDIKKKER
+288 NTFNLKEKDIKKKER

-642 NDGGGI
+642 YDGGGI
-648 KLLFFFNKSFNAP
+648 KLLFFFNNSFNAP

-757 KQLIKDKNEK
+757 KQVIKDKNEK